1 MKKPKQPS
9 LPVPTLNPRRIRTVV
24 GIVLAVVGIAIAVL
38 ISDRTQEATKPAVQ
52 TASIATSV
60 KEVSPPLP
68 AFEQLADPSRKI
80 PERPWAGEEEMK
92 QSFAAA
98 LKLIQDLRGSP
109 ELATNEDVAI
119 YTLLRHYTANPN
131 TLHVSPILAGPLV
144 RSVSFGFNCQL
155 DNYVMSGVYK
165 PVAVLAAGVYH
176 EFQHAAVC
184 NGLITKYGTMP
195 PEQTPAITCR
205 LEPPGYA
212 AEVRFSLALYRKGL
226 WPTELGTK
234 EGEMSDFE
242 RFMFVWERLSR
253 GEMCAWLTSLY
264 ARRPELNSQPW

>member
-1 MKKPKQPS
+1 M
-9 LPVPTLNPRRIRTVV
+9 
-24 GIVLAVVGIAIAVL
+24 LAVVGIAIAVL
-38 ISDRTQEATKPAVQ
+38 ILDRPQEAIRPAVQ
-52 TASIATSV
+52 TASVGTIV
-60 KEVSPPLP
+60 KTVSLPVP
-68 AFEQLADPSRKI
+68 AFEQLADPSHKI

-98 LKLIQDLRGSP
+98 LKLVQDLYGSP
-109 ELATNEDVAI
+109 ELATDEDVAI
-119 YTLLRHYTANPN
+119 YTLLRQYIANPN
-131 TLHVSPILAGPLV
+131 TLLVSPILEGPLA
-144 RSVSFGFNCQL
+144 RSVSFGFNCQR
-155 DNYVMSGVYK
+155 DDYAMSGVYK

-184 NGLITKYGTMP
+184 HGLITKYGTMP

-234 EGEMSDFE
+234 AGEMSDFE